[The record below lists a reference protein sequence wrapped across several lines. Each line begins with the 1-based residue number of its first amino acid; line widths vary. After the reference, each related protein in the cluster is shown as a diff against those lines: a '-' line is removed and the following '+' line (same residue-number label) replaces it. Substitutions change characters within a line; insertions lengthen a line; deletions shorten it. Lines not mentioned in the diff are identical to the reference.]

1 MANSETSKSAKA
13 RAGSGQR
20 SRSGAK
26 SRRKQRKD
34 PARGAALGAAGLMFV
49 LLAFVPG
56 HSLWAGLRSAMFG
69 IFGASLYLIGAV
81 LLALAWQCFQGGRGV
96 MYVQAVLFLPLFCGL
111 PAALAGT
118 DYTGMNVLE
127 VVADSYKA
135 ATQGGWHGGVMGV
148 VLGAS
153 LTTFCGQVVALILI
167 LIALALLIYFSF
179 PISMAYLAQLARSA
193 MESGKEHITDTRERR
208 EEAVRRSEE
217 LQRQNDERRAARK
230 EREAA
235 LAARRT
241 AFNIDVDLG
250 PDPVQSRLAE
260 APAQP
265 KPIQQPVQ
273 QEPPRIVP
281 NFSDIVAAPRKTVTE
296 AGNAAHSFAPPAQP
310 AAPAMPEAEQPVQG
324 MPVAQ
329 SQHIEVGPGGTFGL
343 NPLRE
348 ALSHRWRPKVPIEPP
363 KVQDMHGEPDISA
376 ELGGEFEIPLP
387 VEPQT
392 QALEQ
397 AEAEAEAPAISDSE
411 LWEQLGSPDK
421 IMAEVPAQPEPAPAP
436 EPAPVQP
443 DEVPAPAQPEA
454 PVFDE
459 STAPAGGV
467 EHLIHKA
474 TVNGSMSSQPEATLE
489 QGTSYT
495 YDFPPLELLEQQ
507 RETDDS
513 KAAAE
518 MRKNADILVNSL
530 DSFGVKTR
538 ILDICRGPSV
548 TRYELQP
555 QAGVKISRITSLAD
569 DIALNLAKAG
579 VRIEAPIPGKPAVGI
594 EVPNDTKTSVSIR
607 GIFESQNYANATS
620 PLTLAL
626 GKDIAGTAMV
636 ADLCKMPHLLIAGS
650 TGSGK
655 SVCVNSIIISF
666 LYRSSPED
674 VRLILIDPKVVELAE
689 YNGIPHLLM
698 PVVTEPRKAAGALG
712 SAVAEMERRYHL
724 FAESNVRDIK
734 TYNKMAAV
742 TPGVEKLPYIAII
755 IDELADLMMVSG
767 KEVEDYICRIAQKAR
782 AAGIHLIVA
791 TQRPSVDVITG
802 LIKANIPSRIAF
814 AVSSQIDSRTILD
827 SGGAERLLGNGDML
841 FLPVGASKPVRVQG
855 TFVTDE
861 EISAVLN
868 FIKSTSSAQYD
879 EEMIAEM
886 ERRAVAEKGG
896 KGSSSDS
903 DDDSGSRDPMF
914 EQAVECVIEAGQA
927 STSLLQRRCK
937 LGYARAARIMDQMEQ
952 EKIIGPYEGAKPR
965 AVLLTRAQWQE
976 RQLGQGE

>member
-421 IMAEVPAQPEPAPAP
+421 IMAEVR
-436 EPAPVQP
+436 
-443 DEVPAPAQPEA
+443 
-454 PVFDE
+454 
-459 STAPAGGV
+459 
-467 EHLIHKA
+467 L
-474 TVNGSMSSQPEATLE
+474 N
-489 QGTSYT
+489 
-495 YDFPPLELLEQQ
+495 PP
-507 RETDDS
+507 R
-513 KAAAE
+513 
-518 MRKNADILVNSL
+518 
-530 DSFGVKTR
+530 
-538 ILDICRGPSV
+538 C
-548 TRYELQP
+548 
-555 QAGVKISRITSLAD
+555 
-569 DIALNLAKAG
+569 
-579 VRIEAPIPGKPAVGI
+579 
-594 EVPNDTKTSVSIR
+594 
-607 GIFESQNYANATS
+607 
-620 PLTLAL
+620 
-626 GKDIAGTAMV
+626 
-636 ADLCKMPHLLIAGS
+636 
-650 TGSGK
+650 
-655 SVCVNSIIISF
+655 
-666 LYRSSPED
+666 
-674 VRLILIDPKVVELAE
+674 
-689 YNGIPHLLM
+689 
-698 PVVTEPRKAAGALG
+698 
-712 SAVAEMERRYHL
+712 
-724 FAESNVRDIK
+724 
-734 TYNKMAAV
+734 
-742 TPGVEKLPYIAII
+742 
-755 IDELADLMMVSG
+755 
-767 KEVEDYICRIAQKAR
+767 
-782 AAGIHLIVA
+782 
-791 TQRPSVDVITG
+791 
-802 LIKANIPSRIAF
+802 
-814 AVSSQIDSRTILD
+814 SRTTYRHPPSPRPRCLMN
-827 SGGAERLLGNGDML
+827 AR
-841 FLPVGASKPVRVQG
+841 PR
-855 TFVTDE
+855 
-861 EISAVLN
+861 
-868 FIKSTSSAQYD
+868 
-879 EEMIAEM
+879 
-886 ERRAVAEKGG
+886 
-896 KGSSSDS
+896 
-903 DDDSGSRDPMF
+903 
-914 EQAVECVIEAGQA
+914 QAAWSI
-927 STSLLQRRCK
+927 
-937 LGYARAARIMDQMEQ
+937 
-952 EKIIGPYEGAKPR
+952 
-965 AVLLTRAQWQE
+965 
-976 RQLGQGE
+976 